1 MAFECFWSHRKH
13 LRNSYREVK
22 RLIILSIEF
31 KQSNCECNG
40 VSFESVKPK
49 SKRRNIMKSSTQDN
63 AEGKMH
69 RVKGKI
75 KEMVGKAIKNPD
87 LEAEGKEERRTS
99 KIQEKIGKIK
109 KVFGK

>member
-1 MAFECFWSHRKH
+1 
-13 LRNSYREVK
+13 
-22 RLIILSIEF
+22 
-31 KQSNCECNG
+31 
-40 VSFESVKPK
+40 
-49 SKRRNIMKSSTQDN
+49 MKSSTQDN

-69 RVKGKI
+69 QVRGKI
-75 KEMVGKAIKNPD
+75 KEMLGKAIMNPD